1 MMALLVGLS
10 TIFFLYPAVFLAVIA
25 LTWLV
30 TGWKKRRWDQAGRRV
45 FICEYCGT
53 QMPEEGM
60 ALKICCP
67 ECGAKQYCEK
77 LKVQE

>member
-1 MMALLVGLS
+1 MMAILVNLS
-10 TIFFLYPAVFLAVIA
+10 AIFFLYPAVFLAVIA

-30 TGWKKRRWDQAGRRV
+30 TEWKKRRWDQAGRRV
-45 FICEYCGT
+45 FVCGYCGAP
-53 QMPEEGM
+53 MPEEG
-60 ALKICCP
+60 AVLKIGCP